1 VNTKWVVRKGQ
12 VCLQDF
18 LFAAWSAFKSHLSR
32 YPLSLTRSGP
42 SMWATSTSIDRFVW
56 FDIKHLMPH
65 CLCWNVSAKATIES
79 DIWMTIAHKTVIK
92 IFRLF
97 RCKSNMIEVTF
108 RKTFIRP
115 FKARQNFLS
124 EAEFLKRIRFVSSRV
139 TGYLHLAWLTA
150 TTDCLKKELS
160 KIHQNIIS
168 LRSSKF

>member
-1 VNTKWVVRKGQ
+1 MLHANTKWDSQNGQ
-12 VCLQDF
+12 VCCKTFCLQ
-18 LFAAWSAFKSHLSR
+18 LEVHLKSHSLR

-97 RCKSNMIEVTF
+97 RCESNMIEVTLW
-108 RKTFIRP
+108 KTFIRP
-115 FKARQNFLS
+115 FNARRSFLS
-124 EAEFLKRIRFVSSRV
+124 KNEISKRIRFVFLRV
-139 TGYLHLAWLTA
+139 TWYLHLTQSLAA
-150 TTDCLKKELS
+150 
-160 KIHQNIIS
+160 IS
-168 LRSSKF
+168 TNR